1 MMLIHCAP
9 FEIRYS
15 RLTNLFPC
23 PQLDALVMARSRIS
37 VESSGDAVYRV
48 MVTQGGDQT
57 RHEVTVTAEDL
68 ARYAPGSTPERLLEA
83 SFQFL
88 LEREPASSI
97 LSRFALPV
105 IERYF
110 PEYPKVIRQMV

>member
-1 MMLIHCAP
+1 MMVTP
-9 FEIRYS
+9 
-15 RLTNLFPC
+15 P
-23 PQLDALVMARSRIS
+23 IS
-37 VESSGDAVYRV
+37 VEPAGGAVYRV
-48 MVTQGGDQT
+48 VVTQKRGT
-57 RHEVTVTAEDL
+57 TTHEVTVTSDDV

-83 SFQFL
+83 SFEFL

-110 PEYPKVIRQMV
+110 PEYPRVIARMI

>member
-1 MMLIHCAP
+1 
-9 FEIRYS
+9 
-15 RLTNLFPC
+15 
-23 PQLDALVMARSRIS
+23 MAGPHIS
-37 VESSGDAVYRV
+37 VESSGGDVYRV
-48 MVTQGGDQT
+48 VVRQGHGKT
-57 RHEVTVTAEDL
+57 THEVTVTPEDV

-83 SFQFL
+83 SFAFL

-110 PEYPKVIRQMV
+110 PEYPRVISRML

>member
-1 MMLIHCAP
+1 M
-9 FEIRYS
+9 
-15 RLTNLFPC
+15 
-23 PQLDALVMARSRIS
+23 MARPKIS
-37 VESSGDAVYRV
+37 VEPSGGAVYRGV
-48 MVTQGGDQT
+48 VTQGRHVT
-57 RHEVTVTAEDL
+57 THEVTVTPEDV

-83 SFQFL
+83 SFEFL

-110 PEYPKVIRQMV
+110 SDYPRAIARMI